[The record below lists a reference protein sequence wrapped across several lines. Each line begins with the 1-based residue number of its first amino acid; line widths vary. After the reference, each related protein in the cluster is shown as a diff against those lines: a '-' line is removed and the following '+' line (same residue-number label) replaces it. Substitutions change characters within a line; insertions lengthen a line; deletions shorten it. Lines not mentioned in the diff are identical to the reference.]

1 MPRRAA
7 EGSFT
12 HAILQFLRRAGTERS
27 TARLVAEMFRFFGSA
42 FAMHR
47 VSVFLAS
54 GEGRRLVPFVSEMST
69 GDADPKLFW
78 EWKRVDPEQ
87 FEVVRQIRA
96 GEDVVMVEDPATGL
110 GADVADHY
118 GLQPLLA
125 LALRRDAEL
134 VGVLMVESTPESLR
148 LHRDEIAEFA
158 QYLAMALA
166 NAKAFEREQ
175 RRARDAEA
183 LLEVGA
189 VLAETTELSAVLAAV
204 AQNCARVSNFDR
216 CSVFLVDEETGR
228 LQATMSQFADG
239 HRDADAWELFITT
252 ELELPAAREVLRT
265 GEPLAFS
272 DTSLDPDLN
281 PPGWVDA
288 FGIRSVLYLPLTAWG
303 QQLGVLA
310 MDRGRVKRISDPQ
323 IRVAQG
329 VAAQGAVAIGLSRL
343 LARERA
349 AKARLEELDDL
360 KTTFVAAVSHELRTP
375 LTTIIGFGS
384 VLDSHLADDEGREFL
399 DIIQREAV
407 HLENLISN
415 LLLVSNLEAGVLELR
430 RERVDVSEV
439 VREAADLIARLSSGH
454 EILVDV
460 ADGLVVEEGDA
471 GCLRQVFINLVQNAA
486 KYSHAGSQI
495 EVSASGSNGIV
506 RVEVTDRGPGIDPDE
521 REAVFERFHR
531 GRAQGVQGTG
541 IGLFLV
547 RELVEGHA
555 GRVWVEA
562 GPGGVGARF
571 VTLLPISA
579 SSESAA

>member
-1 MPRRAA
+1 
-7 EGSFT
+7 
-12 HAILQFLRRAGTERS
+12 
-27 TARLVAEMFRFFGSA
+27 MFRFFGST
-42 FAMHR
+42 FDMHR

-54 GEGRRLVPFVSEMST
+54 GDERRLTPFVSELST
-69 GDADPKLFW
+69 GDADPQLFW
-78 EWKRVDPEQ
+78 EWKQLDPET
-87 FEVVRQIRA
+87 FDVVRRIRA
-96 GEDVVMVEDPATGL
+96 GEDVVLLDDPAHGM
-110 GADVADHY
+110 GADVVDRY

-125 LALRRDAEL
+125 LALRRDQDL
-134 VGVLMVESTPESLR
+134 FGVLIVEGVPETLR
-148 LHRDEIAEFA
+148 EHRDDIAEFA
-158 QYLAMALA
+158 EYLAMALA

-189 VLAETTELSAVLAAV
+189 VLAETTELNSVLAAV

-228 LQATMSQFADG
+228 LGATMSQFADG
-239 HRDADAWELFITT
+239 HHDADAWQLFLTT
-252 ELELPAAREVLRT
+252 ELDLPAAREVLRT

-272 DTSLDPDLN
+272 DTSLDPEMN
-281 PPGWVDA
+281 PAVWVDA

-310 MDRGRVKRISDPQ
+310 LDRGRVKRISDPQ

-329 VAAQGAVAIGLSRL
+329 LAAQGAVAIGLSRL

-349 AKARLEELDDL
+349 AKVRLEELDDL

-384 VLDSHLADDEGREFL
+384 VLDAHVADDEGREFL

-407 HLENLISN
+407 HLENLIAN

-430 RERVDVSEV
+430 RDRVDVSEV
-439 VREAADLIARLSSGH
+439 VLEATDLIARLSPGRD
-454 EILVDV
+454 IRVDV
-460 ADGLVVEEGDA
+460 ADGLVVEHGDA

-486 KYSHAGSQI
+486 KYSHEGSPI
-495 EVSASGSNGIV
+495 DVSAVESDGVV
-506 RVEVTDRGPGIDPDE
+506 RVEVVDRGPGVDPDE

-571 VTLLPISA
+571 VTLLPVSA
-579 SSESAA
+579 SSASAA